1 MPPKDPLS
9 GFVNAIEL
17 MLTAAL
23 DAGLPISIEFMA
35 SSLATMSAMSGDFKS
50 KDFFINEL
58 RKGGYSEEG
67 FKPGDPN
74 AQDHIDAIN
83 SAGES
88 GGLPKN
94 VIQNVTKNISE
105 KVFQRTSRFF
115 DVRTPEK
122 FLDDFETGFR
132 TYLRGEVTAGNISS
146 QDAVFAVL
154 NMDQFQGEYLAELG
168 TRAARG
174 EDIFELTGLSGEQKK
189 VGERI
194 GAAIDTETITTEKQQ
209 QETTADGG
217 PTSTTKGTL
226 KENLSEKFT
235 QIEDIRQ
242 RPGIEQITK
251 LSPMDFLQERFGKSL
266 GTFIRATK
274 GQRQRAIETSRGPED
289 VGARRI

>member
-1 MPPKDPLS
+1 MPPNDPLS

-17 MLTAAL
+17 MITTAL
-23 DAGLPISIEFMA
+23 NAGLPLSLEYIA
-35 SSLATMSAMSGDFKS
+35 SALAIQSAMSGDFKS
-50 KDFFINEL
+50 KAFFINEL
-58 RKGGYSEEG
+58 RKEGYPEEG
-67 FKPGDPN
+67 FRPGDPN
-74 AQDHIDAIN
+74 AQDNINAI
-83 SAGES
+83 SLAGES
-88 GGLPKN
+88 GGVPKN
-94 VIQNVTKNISE
+94 ITQKATTSISE
-105 KVFQRTSRFF
+105 KVFQRTARFF

-132 TYLRGEVTAGNISS
+132 TYLRGEVTSGNISS
-146 QDAVFAVL
+146 QDAIFAVL

-194 GAAIDTETITTEKQQ
+194 GAAIDTRTTRTTKQQ

-217 PTSTTKGTL
+217 PTSTTKGEL
-226 KENLSEKFT
+226 KENISEQFT
-235 QIEDIRQ
+235 QIEDIRE
-242 RPGIEQITK
+242 RPGIEQIAK
-251 LSPMDFLQERFGKSL
+251 LSPMDFLTERFGKSL